1 MFMQNKFD
9 DLIKDFERFEHCQ
22 VNFFEHQ
29 PECVKTH
36 QISYGTFRP
45 KIDDSGKIHFPMDKS
60 GYGYFISD
68 DFDILKIDVT
78 PEEKR
83 AIYRIKKDGIQ
94 YIGIY
99 LYGLKE

>member
-1 MFMQNKFD
+1 MQSNFD
-9 DLIKDFERFEHCQ
+9 SLFKDFEKFEHCQ
-22 VNFFEHQ
+22 VTFFEHQ
-29 PECVKTH
+29 SDCVKTH

-45 KIDDSGKIHFPMDKS
+45 KIDNSGRIHFPMDIS
-60 GYGYFISD
+60 GYGYFITD
-68 DFDILKIDVT
+68 DFDILKIDVR

-83 AIYRIKKDGIQ
+83 AMYRIKKDAIQ